1 MKIIKTVS
9 SLAFLVVS
17 SSVVADTGHLPDNGN
32 SEDSSDFSSVFKSY
46 YSDLPSENI
55 SIQDLK
61 LTHSFNI
68 KTIPAAN
75 GSSLSVGYEVK
86 GFQGGAVN
94 IFREFNG
101 HRLRMSLTGSA
112 FTGNGRETKTIGCL
126 GSLSGLEFNQ
136 LGLGL
141 PQKSKPLGFNSNNMP
156 TGTLALF
163 EDHTVLKCE
172 SSKPVIVFSDG
183 TKVKFGSK
191 KTGQNK
197 QYSWSPTSIEDKYG
211 LKIDL
216 TQQHINF
223 NGVQV
228 REVNSS
234 QTKQLIVDD
243 NNEIYATTFN
253 FNSKGE
259 ITSVVD
265 AEQRVTSFTHTGAFS
280 GALTSIASITF
291 PSDLKVEYTYQG
303 YWEGSRNSLTVSSK
317 KITGPN
323 IQERRFQY
331 TLTSPELNYPG
342 FRGHKSISYEYDVD
356 DNMHALTKVNYIHSP
371 ADYGARIYKQEIY
384 KGPYL
389 NVGWVHNKRW
399 EEGELLA
406 KNETQWEHY
415 YLGSSGCYKQLI
427 GPYFT
432 VTPTS
437 CTSVRKS
444 KQYTSYKV
452 NDGYDT
458 FFTDYLTYGTY
469 SGITKYKEI
478 FSSSSILPPN
488 RIDSQVFSGSTK
500 YTKNSYSHNKTN
512 WIINNLNKKEY
523 SSSDSGYIA
532 ETQLTLDPNTL
543 DIKHKYSFGQLKES
557 YSYHAAGSSKGA
569 LKSKTLNH
577 YRLSGSGKITTTYS
591 ADYKANIPRTI
602 TSYKAAS
609 DNTVQEVKLAD
620 SFGNILEN
628 TDKKGTKSQYK
639 YDKLGRLVAEKTEND
654 TSFGHAW
661 LGTYYSWDDV
671 NNKKTI
677 THCTLN
683 ASMSGCAA
691 NSELQIEETYNANG
705 QIILQKYRDL
715 KYSTALNNTRY
726 KVFSYDKFGRLSFES
741 IMSDSQTETI
751 GTSYHYDFLNRPIRT
766 EQSGLG
772 TIYYRYLSGHR
783 MEETDGK
790 GNKKTKTFQS
800 YQAPNYK
807 SVIRIVSPES
817 ILTTIQRDVGGF
829 IKSITQSN
837 EAPTN
842 SGGGTGGGDGGG
854 DDGGGDDGGGDD
866 GGGDDGGVEP
876 DPPICDIIDPLG
888 CHDPRVVDPN
898 NVYSA
903 SSANKALK
911 QTETRI
917 YDSNKQLCLVKRADV
932 GNTVMKY
939 NALGQLTWKK
949 EGTSYNACLTSA
961 PTGSIYFTY
970 NNLGLLHKTNY
981 SGTALDLEREYDN
994 NGNLTALIK
1003 SNVTQIYTYNN
1014 KNLLETEIITISD
1027 QAPISL
1033 QYDYDAA
1040 AHIYAITYPDGSKVK
1055 YTPNAYGEA
1064 RSIAA
1069 YNSDNIL
1076 QQSFIKNVNY
1086 YPNGMAKSYEF
1097 GNGVKHN
1104 LELYTDSNLPKKIT
1118 DLKTGVSALDLT
1130 YSFDNNGNVKSII
1143 NGVDTGYSIT
1153 NMQYDGVDRLTKVTG
1168 GSKIGSSVVDYDVL
1182 GNVINYSSKNR
1193 NLIYT
1198 YNADNNRLTSVSGV
1212 NGKYGSI
1219 SYDSRGN
1226 ITNNGKYSLS
1236 FNDANQVTTANGNN
1250 YLYDGFNRRVK
1261 KVESGKTE
1269 YSIFNKS
1276 GRLLFNQTGALTGNG
1291 INYIYLGS
1299 KLVAKYGNVPTVSL
1313 AKSKQHYRPFGES
1326 IEGAR
1331 DTIGYTGHEYDE
1343 SLGLNYMQARYYDPV
1358 IGRFY
1363 SNDPVDYAGHLQRG
1377 NPVQGFNRYAY
1388 VNNNPYKYTDP
1399 DGEMLIQAIGFFVG
1413 AISSYS
1419 AAKKGGLSGKSLV
1432 AATLVGGG
1440 VGMLTGGIG
1449 GTVATTSVKATVG
1462 KALNATATQSAKT
1475 IAGSTTSGA
1484 VAGAAGETAGNL
1496 ANDKLPTKK
1505 GLIDASS
1512 KGAFSGAV
1520 GGAIAATAGAVAGT
1534 VASTMTDAIGNAVAT
1549 ESQQPP
1555 EELKKQDK

>member
-1 MKIIKTVS
+1 MKIIKKVS
-9 SLAFLVVS
+9 SVAFFLAS
-17 SSVVADTGHLPDNGN
+17 SSLLADTGHLPGNG
-32 SEDSSDFSSVFKSY
+32 SGEDSSDFSSVFKSY
-46 YSDLPSENI
+46 YSDLPSESI

-75 GSSLSVGYEVK
+75 GSTLSVGYEVK
-86 GFQGGAVN
+86 GFKGGAVN
-94 IFREFNG
+94 IFKKFNG
-101 HRLRMSLTGSA
+101 HRLGVSLTGTA
-112 FTGNGRETKTIGCL
+112 VTGGNRTARTFGCL

-141 PQKSKPLGFNSNNMP
+141 PQRSKPLGFNSSDMP
-156 TGTLALF
+156 SGTLALF
-163 EDHTVLKCE
+163 HDHTVLKCE
-172 SSKPVIVFSDG
+172 SSKPVIVFNDG
-183 TKVKFGSK
+183 TKIKFGTR
-191 KTGQNK
+191 KTVRSN
-197 QYSWSPTSIEDKYG
+197 QYSWSPVSIEDKYG

-216 TQQHINF
+216 TQQNINF

-234 QTKQLIVDD
+234 QTKQVIVDND
-243 NNEIYATTFN
+243 NETYITTFN
-253 FNSKGE
+253 FNPKGE
-259 ITSVVD
+259 ISTVVD
-265 AEQRVTSFTHTGAFS
+265 PEQRTTTFTHTGAFS

-303 YWEGSRNSLTVSSK
+303 YWEDSRNSLTVSSK

-331 TLTSPELNYPG
+331 TLTSPEVNYPG
-342 FRGHKSISYEYDVD
+342 LEGHMSISYEYDVD
-356 DNMHALTKVNYIHSP
+356 GNSHALTKVNYIHSP

-389 NVGWVHNKRW
+389 NVGWVLRKRW

-406 KNETQWEHY
+406 KRETQWEHY
-415 YLGSSGCYKQLI
+415 YLGSSGCYKQLL

-432 VTPTS
+432 VSPRYCLS
-437 CTSVRKS
+437 SRKS
-444 KQYTSYKV
+444 KEYTSYKV

-458 FFTDYLTYGTY
+458 FFTDYLTYGRY
-469 SGITKYKEI
+469 SGLTKQKEV
-478 FSSSSILPPN
+478 FSSSAILPAN
-488 RIDSQVFSGSTK
+488 RIDSQVFSGATK

-512 WIINNLNKKEY
+512 WIINSLSKKEY
-523 SSSDSGYIA
+523 SSSDSGYVA
-532 ETQLTLDPNTL
+532 ETQFTLDPNTL

-557 YSYHAAGSSKGA
+557 YSYHATGSSKGA
-569 LKSKTLNH
+569 FKSKTLNH

-591 ADYKANIPRTI
+591 ADYNANVPRTT
-602 TSYKAAS
+602 TSYKATS
-609 DNTVQEVKLAD
+609 DSTVQEVMSAD
-620 SFGNILEN
+620 SFGNILEY

-639 YDKLGRLVAEKTEND
+639 YDKLGRLVSENTEND
-654 TSFGHAW
+654 TNYGRTW
-661 LGTYYSWDDV
+661 LGTLYSWDDT

-683 ASMSGCAA
+683 NSMSGCAA
-691 NSELQIEETYNANG
+691 NSELQIEETYNAYG
-705 QIILQKYRDL
+705 QIILKKYRDL
-715 KYSTALNNTRY
+715 KYPTALNNTRY
-726 KVFSYDKFGRLSFES
+726 KVFSYDKFGRLAFES

-751 GTSYHYDFLNRPIRT
+751 GTSYHYDFLNRRIRT
-766 EQSGLG
+766 DQSGLG

-790 GNKKTKTFQS
+790 GNKTTKTFLS
-800 YQAPNYK
+800 YHGPNYK
-807 SVIRIVSPES
+807 NVIQVASPES
-817 ILTTIQRDVGGF
+817 ILTTLQRDVGGF

-842 SGGGTGGGDGGG
+842 SGGGNGGGN
-854 DDGGGDDGGGDD
+854 

-888 CHDPRVVDPN
+888 CHDPRVINPS

-903 SSANKALK
+903 SSANKVLK

-917 YDSNKQLCLVKRADV
+917 YDSNKQLCLIKRADV

-939 NALGQLTWKK
+939 NALGQLAWKK

-961 PTGSIYFTY
+961 PAGSVHFTY

-981 SGTALDLEREYDN
+981 SGTALDLEQGYDN

-1014 KNLLETEIITISD
+1014 KNLIETEIITISD
-1027 QAPISL
+1027 QTPISL
-1033 QYDYDAA
+1033 QYDYDSVAN
-1040 AHIYAITYPDGSKVK
+1040 INAITYPDGSKVK
-1055 YTPNAYGEA
+1055 YMPNAYGEA
-1064 RSIAA
+1064 QSVAA
-1069 YNSDNIL
+1069 YNSNNIL

-1097 GNGVKHN
+1097 SNGVKHN
-1104 LELYTDSNLPKKIT
+1104 LELYTDSNLPKRIT
-1118 DLKTGVSALDLT
+1118 DLKTGNNALDLT
-1130 YSFDNNGNVKSII
+1130 YSFDNNGNVKSIL
-1143 NGVDTGYSIT
+1143 NGIDSGYSIT
-1153 NMQYDGVDRLTKVTG
+1153 SMQYDGVDRLTKVTA
-1168 GSKIGSSVVDYDVL
+1168 GSKIGNSDIDYDVL
-1182 GNVINYSSKNR
+1182 GNITSYSSKNR
-1193 NLIYT
+1193 SLAYT

-1212 NGKYGSI
+1212 SGKYNNI

-1269 YSIFNKS
+1269 YSIFNQS

-1291 INYIYLGS
+1291 INYIYLGT
-1299 KLVAKYGNVPTVSL
+1299 KLIAKYGNVPTVSL
-1313 AKSKQHYRPFGES
+1313 ANSRQHYRPFGES

-1331 DTIGYTGHEYDE
+1331 DTIGYTGHEFDE
-1343 SLGLNYMQARYYDPV
+1343 NLGLNYLQARYYDPV

-1363 SNDPVDYAGHLQRG
+1363 SNDPIGALGHLNSIQG
-1377 NPVQGFNRYAY
+1377 IQGFNRYVYAK
-1388 VNNNPYKYTDP
+1388 NNPYKYIDP
-1399 DGEMLIQAIGFFVG
+1399 DGKAAHCVAGPLGFGICVAQVANAAHKAYKAYKVG
-1413 AISSYS
+1413 VAAGVATAVVLNESSENAS
-1419 AAKKGGLSGKSLV
+1419 QGLPDLTGLSGEVAEDVLGDNGFGKTKTTKGGYQQWDHEDGSQVWVRPNGEIVRTGPKRPQKNNPNGKKVRDRYGPDGQQIPHEPGKETHSTGEKVQFKVVRCFHSLR
-1432 AATLVGGG
+1432 
-1440 VGMLTGGIG
+1440 
-1449 GTVATTSVKATVG
+1449 
-1462 KALNATATQSAKT
+1462 NC
-1475 IAGSTTSGA
+1475 
-1484 VAGAAGETAGNL
+1484 
-1496 ANDKLPTKK
+1496 
-1505 GLIDASS
+1505 
-1512 KGAFSGAV
+1512 
-1520 GGAIAATAGAVAGT
+1520 
-1534 VASTMTDAIGNAVAT
+1534 
-1549 ESQQPP
+1549 
-1555 EELKKQDK
+1555 